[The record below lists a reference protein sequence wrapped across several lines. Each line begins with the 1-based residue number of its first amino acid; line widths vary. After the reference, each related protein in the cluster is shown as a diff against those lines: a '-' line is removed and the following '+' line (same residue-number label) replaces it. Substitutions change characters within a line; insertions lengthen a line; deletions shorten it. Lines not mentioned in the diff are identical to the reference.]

1 MGGIQITD
9 EITQLDIGCVWLDLP
24 DQKVLVTSLTPF
36 TIREDLSLSYSEHY
50 EPSIMLEKLR
60 RAKSLIDKSYDLYV
74 NGEL

>member
-1 MGGIQITD
+1 MD
-9 EITQLDIGCVWLDLP
+9 EITQLDIGYVWLDLP

-36 TIREDLSLSYSEHY
+36 TVSDDLLISYSEHY